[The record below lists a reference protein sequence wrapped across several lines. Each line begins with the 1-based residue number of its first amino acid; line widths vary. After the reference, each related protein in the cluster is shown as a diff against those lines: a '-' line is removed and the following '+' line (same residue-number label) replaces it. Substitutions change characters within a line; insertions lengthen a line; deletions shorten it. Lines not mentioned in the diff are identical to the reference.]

1 MLAGPFRD
9 FARVAPYLRP
19 YRARMAAAFGVG
31 MIASLAGLVQP
42 YLSQRLIDGGLLA
55 RRWDVM
61 LEVAAWMMVLAV
73 AGFALN
79 FYSSYRYVGLSAR
92 MLFDMR
98 RALFEHLLRLS
109 PRFYARTRMGDILSR
124 LNGDLGEV
132 QRVAADLPLAVFQNV
147 VFLVGSVGLM
157 MWLSPRLFAA
167 SVVVLPAAIW
177 FLRAYQRRLEGRTR
191 VLREESAGIGSF
203 LVESLSGVRLIA
215 ASNAA
220 AAESGRFAA
229 RQESFFA
236 ALMDMQRVA
245 LGWGAM
251 PGLLFT
257 ASNAGVFLYGGWLVL
272 DGAMSVGGLIA
283 FLAYYG
289 RLLGP
294 VQGLM
299 GISNQLVTARV
310 SLDRVFALFEAKPEV
325 ADGVREF
332 ANGAIEFAG
341 VGVSHEGRPVLA
353 GFSALVEEG
362 SFCAVIGE
370 SGIGKSTI
378 ADLLVRLI
386 DVERG
391 AVRIG
396 GVDVRDMRLEEL
408 RRGVVLVEQTPFLF
422 HASVRE
428 NLTMGGGGRLDE
440 VARELGIWE
449 LLDREA
455 AGERGQALSAGERQR
470 IGIARGLLRDGSVY
484 VFDEPTAALDEANE
498 AAVIQVIRERLRGK
512 TVIVI
517 THRAKVAAMADQVID
532 LGERVAG

>member
-1 MLAGPFRD
+1 
-9 FARVAPYLRP
+9 
-19 YRARMAAAFGVG
+19 
-31 MIASLAGLVQP
+31 
-42 YLSQRLIDGGLLA
+42 
-55 RRWDVM
+55 
-61 LEVAAWMMVLAV
+61 
-73 AGFALN
+73 
-79 FYSSYRYVGLSAR
+79 
-92 MLFDMR
+92 
-98 RALFEHLLRLS
+98 
-109 PRFYARTRMGDILSR
+109 
-124 LNGDLGEV
+124 
-132 QRVAADLPLAVFQNV
+132 
-147 VFLVGSVGLM
+147 
-157 MWLSPRLFAA
+157 
-167 SVVVLPAAIW
+167 
-177 FLRAYQRRLEGRTR
+177 
-191 VLREESAGIGSF
+191 
-203 LVESLSGVRLIA
+203 
-215 ASNAA
+215 
-220 AAESGRFAA
+220 
-229 RQESFFA
+229 
-236 ALMDMQRVA
+236 
-245 LGWGAM
+245 
-251 PGLLFT
+251 
-257 ASNAGVFLYGGWLVL
+257 
-272 DGAMSVGGLIA
+272 
-283 FLAYYG
+283 
-289 RLLGP
+289 
-294 VQGLM
+294 
-299 GISNQLVTARV
+299 
-310 SLDRVFALFEAKPEV
+310 ALFEAKPEV
-325 ADGVREF
+325 TDGVREF

-498 AAVIQVIRERLRGK
+498 AAVIQVIRERL
-512 TVIVI
+512 
-517 THRAKVAAMADQVID
+517 
-532 LGERVAG
+532 

>member
-1 MLAGPFRD
+1 
-9 FARVAPYLRP
+9 
-19 YRARMAAAFGVG
+19 MAAAFGVG
-31 MIASLAGLVQP
+31 MIASMAGLVQP

-61 LEVAAWMMVLAV
+61 LEVAAWMMGLAV
-73 AGFALN
+73 VGFGLN

-109 PRFYARTRMGDILSR
+109 PRFYARTRLGDILSR

-157 MWLSPRLFAA
+157 LWLSPRLFAA
-167 SVVVLPAAIW
+167 SVVVLPAAVW
-177 FLRAYQRRLEGRTR
+177 FLLAYQRRLEGRTR

-215 ASNAA
+215 TSNAEA
-220 AAESGRFAA
+220 TESGRFAA
-229 RQESFFA
+229 RQERFYG

-272 DGAMSVGGLIA
+272 DGTMSVGGLIA

-325 ADGVREF
+325 TDGVRDFE
-332 ANGAIEFAG
+332 NGEIEFDR
-341 VGVSHEGRPVLA
+341 VGVSHEGRRVLD
-353 GFSALVEEG
+353 GFTARIAEG
-362 SFCAVIGE
+362 TFCAVIGE
-370 SGIGKSTI
+370 SGVGKSTI
-378 ADLLVRLI
+378 ADLLVRLT
-386 DVERG
+386 DAESG

-396 GVDVRDMRLEEL
+396 GVDVREMRLEAL

-428 NLTMGGGGRLDE
+428 NLAMGRAGQVEE
-440 VARELGIWE
+440 VARELGIAE
-449 LLDREA
+449 LLDRDA

-470 IGIARGLLRDGSVY
+470 IGIARGLLREGSIY

-498 AAVIQVIRERLRGK
+498 AAVIRIMRERLQGK
-512 TVIVI
+512 TVVVI

-532 LGERVAG
+532 LGERVAS